1 MLSLQ
6 YLNKRL
12 KKDHIEKI
20 LENYNIKYTTIRKEI
35 DNKINVMM
43 KTITQDLSAFLNN
56 MEDVA
61 AEKEKIKSHEINQNE
76 IETLREQV
84 KDKIHEHTKL
94 KREIEML
101 KTENTRLKAL
111 SNNSNNYQ
119 TNTTKKKKPTF
130 SLPSSKENTTQ
141 YLNTISNY
149 QSSTVRS
156 SLKKA
161 KDIKSERKEKKD
173 NKDNRLFMS
182 PQANQI
188 RKSQNKISDFTLD
201 DSSNKKKG
209 DLKKKDK
216 KNLLSSYAS
225 TETIGEPTKR
235 NTNCYGSTK
244 NIFSK
249 NRKNINTSLKRNTN
263 NNIIFGKKTDK
274 KSNLSHTI
282 DNFNKNKDATTP
294 KSSKKS
300 KFSMPKE
307 KTKEGEDDSTE
318 KENITVYNENNESKS
333 KTTEDN
339 DDEQTFLDDE
349 LKEMDDFEEDIL
361 SLMEQIKEFNQE
373 NTNLT

>member
-1 MLSLQ
+1 M
-6 YLNKRL
+6 
-12 KKDHIEKI
+12 
-20 LENYNIKYTTIRKEI
+20 
-35 DNKINVMM
+35 
-43 KTITQDLSAFLNN
+43 A
-56 MEDVA
+56 
-61 AEKEKIKSHEINQNE
+61 
-76 IETLREQV
+76 
-84 KDKIHEHTKL
+84 
-94 KREIEML
+94 
-101 KTENTRLKAL
+101 
-111 SNNSNNYQ
+111 
-119 TNTTKKKKPTF
+119 
-130 SLPSSKENTTQ
+130 SSKENTTQ

-201 DSSNKKKG
+201 DSINKKKG

-216 KNLLSSYAS
+216 KNLMSYAS

-249 NRKNINTSLKRNTN
+249 NRKNINSLKRNTN